1 MTPIIIH
8 SEVFIDCSQDKHSGE
23 CRFQFKA
30 SAFFIKFKYERSM
43 NHFVLRIT
51 CTVDDQEFYFGKA
64 YARGRGFEKFGEWPV
79 IHINNENYF
88 FEVDWGL
95 DLNSRSFRI
104 VAEESEANKRHQRN
118 QAAEKQVMQD
128 MIKELNLKMEDKE
141 DHSANNFEEEIDA
154 PSGSRKLRQLINE
167 VRNEF
172 KDLNQQVLGKN
183 KENEKEK

>member
-8 SEVFIDCSQDKHSGE
+8 SEVFIDCSQDEQSGE
-23 CRFQFKA
+23 CRFLFKA
-30 SAFFIKFKYERSM
+30 RAFFIKFNYERGM

-51 CTVDDQEFYFGKA
+51 CMVNDQEFYFGEA
-64 YARGRGFEKFGEWPV
+64 YARGRSFEKFGEWPV

-95 DLNSRSFRI
+95 DRNSRSFSI
-104 VAEESEANKRHQRN
+104 VAEASEAQKRHGKN
-118 QAAEKQVMQD
+118 QAEQEQVMRD
-128 MIKELNLKMEDKE
+128 MIKELKQKMEEKE
-141 DHSANNFEEEIDA
+141 DHTAHNFEEEIDA

-172 KDLNQQVLGKN
+172 KDLK
-183 KENEKEK
+183 K

>member
-8 SEVFIDCSQDKHSGE
+8 GEVFIDCSQDKHSGE

-30 SAFFIKFKYERSM
+30 RAFFIKFNYERGM

-51 CTVDDQEFYFGKA
+51 CMVNDQEFYFG
-64 YARGRGFEKFGEWPV
+64 RGLEKFGEWPV

-95 DLNSRSFRI
+95 DRNSRSFRI
-104 VAEESEANKRHQRN
+104 VAEASEANKHHQRN
-118 QAAEKQVMQD
+118 QAAEKQVMQE
-128 MIKELNLKMEDKE
+128 MIQELKQNMEEKE

-172 KDLNQQVLGKN
+172 KDLNQQVLDKN

>member
-8 SEVFIDCSQDKHSGE
+8 GEVFIDCSQDEQSGE
-23 CRFQFKA
+23 CRFLFKA
-30 SAFFIKFKYERSM
+30 RAFYIKFKYERGM

-51 CTVDDQEFYFGKA
+51 CEIDQQEFNFGQA
-64 YARGRGFEKFGEWPV
+64 YARGRGLEKFGEWPV

-95 DLNSRSFRI
+95 DRNSRSFRI
-104 VAEESEANKRHQRN
+104 VAEASEAQKRHGKN
-118 QAAEKQVMQD
+118 QTEQEQVMRD
-128 MIKELNLKMEDKE
+128 MIKELKQKMEEKE
-141 DHSANNFEEEIDA
+141 EHTVNNFEEEIDA

-172 KDLNQQVLGKN
+172 KDLNQQLSN
-183 KENEKEK
+183 

>member
-1 MTPIIIH
+1 MTPLIFQD
-8 SEVFIDCSQDKHSGE
+8 EVFIDCSQDNHSRE
-23 CRFQFKA
+23 CRFQFKER
-30 SAFFIKFKYERSM
+30 AFFVKFKYERGM
-43 NHFVLRIT
+43 NHFLLRIT

-88 FEVDWGL
+88 FKVDWGL

-104 VAEESEANKRHQRN
+104 VAEESEAQKSRQRN
-118 QAAEKQVMQD
+118 QAAEKQVMQE
-128 MIKELNLKMEDKE
+128 MIKELKQHMEEKKN
-141 DHSANNFEEEIDA
+141 HTANNFEEEIDA

-167 VRNEF
+167 VRKEF
-172 KDLNQQVLGKN
+172 KDLNQQVKDKN

>member
-8 SEVFIDCSQDKHSGE
+8 SEVFIDCSQDEQSGE

-30 SAFFIKFKYERSM
+30 RDFFVKFNYERGM

-51 CTVDDQEFYFGKA
+51 CTVNDQEFYFGKA
-64 YARGRGFEKFGEWPV
+64 YARGRSFEKFGEWPV

-95 DLNSRSFRI
+95 DRNSRSFSI
-104 VAEESEANKRHQRN
+104 VAEASEAQKRHQRN
-118 QAAEKQVMQD
+118 QAAEKQVMQEI
-128 MIKELNLKMEDKE
+128 IKELEQNMEEKK
-141 DHSANNFEEEIDA
+141 DHTANNFEEEIDA

-183 KENEKEK
+183 KVNEKEK